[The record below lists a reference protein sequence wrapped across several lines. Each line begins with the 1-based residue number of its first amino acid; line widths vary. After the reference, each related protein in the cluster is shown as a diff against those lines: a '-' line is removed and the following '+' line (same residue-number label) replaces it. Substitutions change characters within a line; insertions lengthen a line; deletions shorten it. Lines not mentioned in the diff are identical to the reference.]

1 MYFGA
6 ELWREG
12 KSKNPLL
19 FPDTLSYLQTLTS
32 EVIRRNGSKG
42 WGGGGGRVG
51 KEEQTELENNKQREQ
66 EWKWKG
72 KLGKK
77 RWY

>member
-19 FPDTLSYLQTLTS
+19 FPDTLSYLQTLIS
-32 EVIRRNGSKG
+32 EVIRRNGNKGRGVWGKRNRQSWKIISKG
-42 WGGGGGRVG
+42 NRSGNGR
-51 KEEQTELENNKQREQ
+51 ES
-66 EWKWKG
+66 
-72 KLGKK
+72 
-77 RWY
+77 

>member
-42 WGGGGGRVG
+42 WGGGVGGWG
-51 KEEQTELENNKQREQ
+51 KRNRQS
-66 EWKWKG
+66 WKIISKG
-72 KLGKK
+72 NRSGNG
-77 RWY
+77 R